1 MQVIEVREGKGKEG
15 GRTTY
20 GGHGGDDSEMPSFF
34 LGDEAE
40 VDLKADLLVP
50 LLSFFIA
57 CRHIDLI
64 VGSFSWYVGA
74 CAKVDPRDLE
84 LG

>member
-1 MQVIEVREGKGKEG
+1 MQVIENREGRGKEG
-15 GRTTY
+15 SKTTDW
-20 GGHGGDDSEMPSFF
+20 GHGGDDAERPAFF

-40 VDLKADLLVP
+40 VELQADLLVP

-57 CRHIDLI
+57 CRHVDLI
-64 VGSFSWYVGA
+64 VGSFSWYAGA